1 MKLSIIILNYNV
13 RYFLELC
20 LKSVNAAIENIDA
33 EVIIVDNNS
42 RDESCKMV
50 KELFP
55 EFKLI
60 ENRENLGFSK
70 GNNIGVAQAK
80 GEYICILNP
89 DTVVAE
95 DTFIKLLKFSDQQAN
110 IGIVGC
116 KLIDGKGQFL
126 PESKRNVPVVRV
138 AFQKMI
144 GNSVYYYANHLKV
157 DEIGKVEILV
167 GAIMLM
173 PKKVFN
179 EVNCFD
185 EDYFMYGEDIDLSYK
200 VLKAQYDNYYFG
212 DTSIAHFKGES
223 TLKDKTYAKRFF
235 SAMQTF
241 YKKHFKKNFLFDS
254 LVRFGIIL
262 AYFNRTGPKEVKS
275 NPKSYIVLT
284 DKTIKKYKNIL
295 IGSIRVESDLIN
307 TNENTEIIFDADY
320 VSYKEIINYMS
331 KSEINSK
338 ATFKIRPK
346 NSNFIIGSN
355 DSKNRGEVIKFKNSL
370 KNRSEIH

>member
-20 LKSVNAAIENIDA
+20 LKSVKSAIENINA

-42 RDESCKMV
+42 KDESCQMI

-55 EFKLI
+55 DVKLI
-60 ENRENLGFSK
+60 ENKENLGFSK

-95 DTFIKLLKFSDQQAN
+95 DTFIKLLKFADQQVN

-126 PESKRNVPVVRV
+126 PESKRNVPVVQI

-144 GNSVYYYANHLKV
+144 GNSVKYYANHLKE
-157 DEIGKVEILV
+157 DETGKVEILV

-173 PKKVFN
+173 PKRVFN

-200 VLKAQYDNYYFG
+200 VLNTQYDNFYFS
-212 DTSIAHFKGES
+212 DTTIIHFKGES
-223 TLKDKTYAKRFF
+223 TLKDKTYARRFY

-241 YKKHFKKNFLFDS
+241 YKKHFKRNFLFDT
-254 LVRFGIIL
+254 LVWFGIIL
-262 AYFNRTGPKEVKS
+262 AYFIRTSPKNVKS
-275 NPKSYIVLT
+275 NPKSYIILT
-284 DKTIKKYKNIL
+284 DKTIENYKKIL
-295 IGSIRVESDLIN
+295 KGSIRVERELLN
-307 TNENTEIIFDADY
+307 TYESSEIIFDADY

-346 NSNFIIGSN
+346 NSNFILGSN
-355 DSKNRGEVIKFKNSL
+355 DSKNRGEVIKFKNNL

>member
-13 RYFLELC
+13 RYFLEFC
-20 LKSVNAAIENIDA
+20 LKSVKSAIENIDA

-42 RDESCKMV
+42 KDDSCQMV

-55 EFKLI
+55 DFKLI
-60 ENRENLGFSK
+60 ENKENLGFSK

-95 DTFIKLLKFSDQQAN
+95 DTFIKLLKFADQQVN

-126 PESKRNVPVVRV
+126 PESKRNVPVVQI

-144 GNSVYYYANHLKV
+144 GNSVKYYANHLKE
-157 DEIGKVEILV
+157 DETGKVEIFV

-173 PKKVFN
+173 PKRVFN

-200 VLKAQYDNYYFG
+200 VLNAQYDNFYFG
-212 DTSIAHFKGES
+212 GTTIVHFKGES
-223 TLKDKTYAKRFF
+223 TLKDKTYARRFY

-241 YKKHFKKNFLFDS
+241 YKKHFKRNFLFDT
-254 LVRFGIIL
+254 LVGFGIIL
-262 AYFNRTGPKEVKS
+262 AYVIRTGPKDVKS
-275 NPKSYIVLT
+275 NPKSYIILT
-284 DKTIKKYKNIL
+284 DKTIENFKNIL
-295 IGSIRVESDLIN
+295 KGEITAKNELIN
-307 TNENTEIIFDADY
+307 KSDPPTNY
-320 VSYKEIINYMS
+320 SWVGQ
-331 KSEINSK
+331 
-338 ATFKIRPK
+338 IR
-346 NSNFIIGSN
+346 SA
-355 DSKNRGEVIKFKNSL
+355 R
-370 KNRSEIH
+370 